1 MLWYVDDGGYY
12 SSTTAKYLEYT
23 TPPSLSSSLDS
34 EESLLRA
41 MFRLAHLT
49 DRVLVLP
56 EFHCHACAV
65 TGLAGTKEACSGE
78 RPLCQ
83 RRGRAPMRVHMYLDR
98 CVACERK
105 SDDACCGRVAVA
117 APSGRSGDR
126 DACSFLAHFR
136 VANADAELRYRE
148 RMFRYSPLVP
158 ASIHLPSDAQSYD
171 QPCVGGCTALSL
183 AGVDTLASAAAA
195 VRGVGG
201 SAVVRVVDVAPALMS
216 QRMRDV
222 PDADAMALAFEDK
235 LAKGIQRATPRQYT

>member
-1 MLWYVDDGGYY
+1 MKEFMLWYVDDGGYY

-83 RRGRAPMRVHMYLDR
+83 GRGRAPMRVRMHLY
-98 CVACERK
+98 K
-105 SDDACCGRVAVA
+105 CG
-117 APSGRSGDR
+117 
-126 DACSFLAHFR
+126 LASAKVSTH
-136 VANADAELRYRE
+136 VVVVGWLWLRR
-148 RMFRYSPLVP
+148 
-158 ASIHLPSDAQSYD
+158 Q
-171 QPCVGGCTALSL
+171 VGLGTATHALSL
-183 AGVDTLASAAAA
+183 LTSESLTPTRSCGTGSECFGTRRSYPPAFTCPATRNRTTNPASAAVLRCRWQEWIPWPVPWQRCEVSAA
-195 VRGVGG
+195 
-201 SAVVRVVDVAPALMS
+201 ALWCVS
-216 QRMRDV
+216 WTWRR
-222 PDADAMALAFEDK
+222 
-235 LAKGIQRATPRQYT
+235 R